1 MGISRKLIKPVIIY
15 MALIMVFF
23 TFATIKINA
32 EEAISYGALCE
43 DNLDTLGC
51 KSKFPA
57 RL

>member
-43 DNLDTLGC
+43 DNLDTLG
-51 KSKFPA
+51 SDM
-57 RL
+57 LEL